1 MTDHLV
7 QTLADATAPE
17 LVTELP
23 GPEARRVI
31 EQDLAV
37 TSPSMPRVYPLVP
50 RRAEGCVIEDV
61 DGNRFLDLNA
71 GIAVTATGHCH
82 PAVVAA
88 IEEQAGRMLHYCS
101 SDFYHPV
108 YSELCQRLA
117 ALAPFGGAPA
127 RVFLGNSGTEAVE
140 AAIKLARHHT
150 GRAHLVAFL
159 GGFHGRTMGSLSL
172 TASKA
177 RYRAGFG
184 PLLPGVQH
192 VPYGM
197 AGLEQLQTQLFRH
210 LVSPEEV
217 AAIVVEPVQGE
228 GGYVPAPDGFLAG
241 LRALCDEH
249 GILLVADEV
258 QSGIGRTGQFW
269 AIEHDGVQ
277 PDIVLAG
284 KGLASGLPLGALIAR
299 ADVMTWP
306 AGTHGSTFGGN
317 PVSCAAAN
325 ATVQIIEEDD
335 LPGNAERVGR
345 ILRQGLEELQR
356 RFPKNIGDVRGLGL
370 MQAIE
375 FVVDETAG
383 DRTPEKA
390 MCNRVF
396 EEAKK
401 RFLLIGKGGL
411 DGNSFRIAP
420 ALNVTKPEV
429 EEALGILRESLEAAG
444 AR

>member
-1 MTDHLV
+1 MTDHMV

-88 IEEQAGRMLHYCS
+88 IEEQARRMLHYCS

-140 AAIKLARHHT
+140 AAIKLARYHT

-228 GGYVPAPDGFLAG
+228 GGYVPAPAGFLAG

-269 AIEHDGVQ
+269 AIEHDGVAAGHRPRRQGPGQRPAARRHHRPGRRDDVAARHPRLHLRRQ
-277 PDIVLAG
+277 PGLLRGRAG
-284 KGLASGLPLGALIAR
+284 HDRSGRVRPGRRGRRARRAAAAR
-299 ADVMTWP
+299 ACRRSWP
-306 AGTHGSTFGGN
+306 ASRSWRRCGAGG
-317 PVSCAAAN
+317 
-325 ATVQIIEEDD
+325 
-335 LPGNAERVGR
+335 
-345 ILRQGLEELQR
+345 
-356 RFPKNIGDVRGLGL
+356 
-370 MQAIE
+370 
-375 FVVDETAG
+375 
-383 DRTPEKA
+383 
-390 MCNRVF
+390 
-396 EEAKK
+396 
-401 RFLLIGKGGL
+401 
-411 DGNSFRIAP
+411 
-420 ALNVTKPEV
+420 
-429 EEALGILRESLEAAG
+429 
-444 AR
+444 

>member
-1 MTDHLV
+1 MTDHMV
-7 QTLADATAPE
+7 QTLAGATAPE

-71 GIAVTATGHCH
+71 GIAVTSTGHCH
-82 PAVVAA
+82 PAVVDA

-127 RVFLGNSGTEAVE
+127 RVFLTNSGTEAVE

-159 GGFHGRTMGSLSL
+159 GAFHGRTMGALSL

-177 RYRAGFG
+177 RYRTGFG

-228 GGYVPAPDGFLAG
+228 GGYVPPRTASWLDCGPSATSTASCSWPTRCRAGSVAPAG
-241 LRALCDEH
+241 
-249 GILLVADEV
+249 
-258 QSGIGRTGQFW
+258 SGPSSTTASSRTSSS
-269 AIEHDGVQ
+269 
-277 PDIVLAG
+277 P
-284 KGLASGLPLGALIAR
+284 AR
-299 ADVMTWP
+299 VWP
-306 AGTHGSTFGGN
+306 AVCPSA
-317 PVSCAAAN
+317 PSS
-325 ATVQIIEEDD
+325 
-335 LPGNAERVGR
+335 PG
-345 ILRQGLEELQR
+345 
-356 RFPKNIGDVRGLGL
+356 P
-370 MQAIE
+370 
-375 FVVDETAG
+375 T
-383 DRTPEKA
+383 
-390 MCNRVF
+390 
-396 EEAKK
+396 
-401 RFLLIGKGGL
+401 
-411 DGNSFRIAP
+411 S
-420 ALNVTKPEV
+420 
-429 EEALGILRESLEAAG
+429 
-444 AR
+444 